1 MNENNQ
7 PVSEAAAEQVLTPG
21 AGGADGRAG
30 AAALAAAQAK
40 AQENWNS
47 YLRAV
52 AELDNYRKRMDR
64 EIDNARKFAIE
75 RFAQELVTVG
85 DALEAGIQ
93 AGAAN
98 PGPAL
103 LEGAQATLR
112 ELHRAFDKAGIKII
126 DPAGQPFDPAWH
138 EAMVAQESR
147 EQPANTVLSVIQK
160 GYSLNGR
167 LLRPAR
173 VIVSKAGCEAQLN
186 LLNDPQGSGHSF
198 DLLEDFHN
206 G

>member
-1 MNENNQ
+1 VNEINPPLGDDAPDFN
-7 PVSEAAAEQVLTPG
+7 SEGADGSSPLAAAE
-21 AGGADGRAG
+21 
-30 AAALAAAQAK
+30 AK
-40 AQENWNS
+40 ATENWNS

-52 AELDNYRKRMDR
+52 AEMNNLRKRMER
-64 EIDNARKFAIE
+64 EIDNARKYAIE

-85 DALEAGIQ
+85 DALEAGIN
-93 AGAAN
+93 AGSAN

-112 ELHRAFDKAGIKII
+112 QLHHAFDKAGIKII
-126 DPAGQPFDPAWH
+126 DPAGKPFDPEWQ

-173 VIVSKAGCEAQLN
+173 VIVSKAPGEGGN
-186 LLNDPQGSGHSF
+186 
-198 DLLEDFHN
+198 
-206 G
+206 

>member
-1 MNENNQ
+1 MNETNHAEDAV
-7 PVSEAAAEQVLTPG
+7 PADLDAFDVDGAPAAGTPA
-21 AGGADGRAG
+21 AGTPDLS
-30 AAALAAAQAK
+30 AALATAQAQ
-40 AQENWNS
+40 AAEYRNS
-47 YLRAV
+47 HLRAV
-52 AELDNYRKRMDR
+52 AELDNFRKRSER
-64 EIDNARKFAIE
+64 EIENARKFAIE

-85 DALEAGIQ
+85 DALEAGIN

-112 ELHRAFDKAGIKII
+112 QLYRAFDKAGIKVI
-126 DPAGQPFDPAWH
+126 DPAGQPFDPQWH
-138 EAMVAQESR
+138 EAMVAEESR

-173 VIVSKAGCEAQLN
+173 VIVSKPPGGN
-186 LLNDPQGSGHSF
+186 
-198 DLLEDFHN
+198 
-206 G
+206 

>member
-1 MNENNQ
+1 LTETNQ
-7 PVSEAAAEQVLTPG
+7 FEGEAAQDTGTGEQPG
-21 AGGADGRAG
+21 S
-30 AAALAAAQAK
+30 ALAAAEAK

-52 AELDNYRKRMDR
+52 AEMDNFRKRTDR
-64 EIDNARKFAIE
+64 ELDNARKYAVE
-75 RFAQELVTVG
+75 RFAQELVPVG

-93 AGAAN
+93 AGGDN

-112 ELHRAFDKAGIKII
+112 QLYRAFDKAGIKII
-126 DPAGQPFDPAWH
+126 DPTGQPFDPAWH

-147 EQPANTVLSVIQK
+147 EQPPGMVLSVIQK

-173 VIVSKAGCEAQLN
+173 VIVSKAPAGESN
-186 LLNDPQGSGHSF
+186 
-198 DLLEDFHN
+198 
-206 G
+206 

>member
-7 PVSEAAAEQVLTPG
+7 PVSEAAAEQVMASG
-21 AGGADGRAG
+21 AGGADAPG

-103 LEGAQATLR
+103 LEGARATLR

-173 VIVSKAGCEAQLN
+173 VIVSKGVGKPN
-186 LLNDPQGSGHSF
+186 
-198 DLLEDFHN
+198 
-206 G
+206 

>member
-1 MNENNQ
+1 VNETNHAEGPAGNGRDD
-7 PVSEAAAEQVLTPG
+7 EATG
-21 AGGADGRAG
+21 S
-30 AAALAAAQAK
+30 AALAAAEAK

-52 AELDNYRKRMDR
+52 AELENYRKRAER
-64 EIDNARKFAIE
+64 EVENARKYAVE

-85 DALEAGIQ
+85 DALEAGIS

-112 ELHRAFDKAGIKII
+112 QLHRAFEKAGIKII
-126 DPAGQPFDPAWH
+126 DPAAQPFDPEWH

-147 EQPANTVLSVIQK
+147 ESPPNTVLTVIQK

-173 VIVSKAGCEAQLN
+173 VIVSKSPD
-186 LLNDPQGSGHSF
+186 DPA
-198 DLLEDFHN
+198 
-206 G
+206 

>member
-1 MNENNQ
+1 VNEINQ
-7 PVSEAAAEQVLTPG
+7 SLGEDGTDLGPG
-21 AGGADGRAG
+21 AGVG
-30 AAALAAAQAK
+30 AAADALATAEAK
-40 AQENWNS
+40 ALEYRNS

-52 AELDNYRKRMDR
+52 AELENFRKRSER

-85 DALEAGIQ
+85 DALEAGIK
-93 AGAAN
+93 AGTTN

-103 LEGAQATLR
+103 LAGAEATLR
-112 ELHRAFDKAGIKII
+112 ELQRAFEKAGIKII
-126 DPAGQPFDPAWH
+126 DPAGQPFDPEWH

-147 EQPANTVLSVIQK
+147 DQPPNTVLSVIQK

-173 VIVSKAGCEAQLN
+173 VIVSKAAADSN
-186 LLNDPQGSGHSF
+186 
-198 DLLEDFHN
+198 
-206 G
+206 

>member
-1 MNENNQ
+1 VNDTNHAEDAI
-7 PVSEAAAEQVLTPG
+7 PAATA
-21 AGGADGRAG
+21 AGVDM
-30 AAALAAAQAK
+30 AAALAAAEAK
-40 AQENWNS
+40 ATENRDS

-52 AELDNYRKRMDR
+52 AELDNFRKRSER
-64 EIDNARKFAIE
+64 EIENARKFAIE

-85 DALEAGIQ
+85 DALEAGIN

-103 LEGAQATLR
+103 LEGAEATLR
-112 ELHRAFDKAGIKII
+112 QLHRAFDKAGIKII
-126 DPAGQPFDPAWH
+126 DPLGVPFDPAWH

-173 VIVSKAGCEAQLN
+173 VIVSKAPGGDGN
-186 LLNDPQGSGHSF
+186 
-198 DLLEDFHN
+198 
-206 G
+206 